1 MLTLAQLKTFD
12 CIVRL
17 GSFGAAARE
26 LGLTQPSISQRVR
39 ELEAALGT
47 TLFIRHGPRIS
58 LSAEGHALVGHA
70 RSLLDDAL
78 AVVERFQGRDPLRG
92 LLRLGL
98 SESFALICLPD
109 LLQRLQAEHPHL
121 RTSVEVGNST
131 AIGKLLNE
139 RRLDLGVVS
148 EASVEPHVQA
158 QSIGLNRLGWFV
170 GRGLALPRNPLSPA
184 ELSRYHLMITPPEA
198 KLHTTAMSWFA
209 QGGAAPGQ
217 VSLCN
222 NLPVTILTIL
232 KGLAIGLVPVRLMA
246 EHVRQR
252 TARQVAV
259 HPAMG
264 GHRVSLCYQASEF
277 GPKLQQVID
286 LVNALIDEKRL
297 FDKR

>member
-39 ELEAALGT
+39 ELEMALGT
-47 TLFIRHGPRIS
+47 KLFIRHGPRIS

-78 AVVERFQGRDPLRG
+78 AVVERFRGRDPLRG

-121 RTSVEVGNST
+121 RTAVEVGNAT
-131 AIGKLLNE
+131 DIGRLLNE
-139 RRLDLGVVS
+139 RRLDMGIVS
-148 EASVEPHVQA
+148 EADVEPHVQA
-158 QSIGLNRLGWFV
+158 QPIGVNRLGWFV
-170 GRGLALPRNPLSPA
+170 GQGLVLPRKPLSPQ
-184 ELSRYHLMITPPEA
+184 ELSRFHLIVTPPSA

-209 QGGAAPGQ
+209 QGGATPGQ

-222 NLPVTILTIL
+222 NLPVTILTVL
-232 KGLAIGLVPVRLMA
+232 KGLAMGLVPVRLMA

-252 TARQVAV
+252 TAQHVEV
-259 HPAMG
+259 SPAMG

-277 GPKLQQVID
+277 GPKLQQVLD
-286 LVNALIDEKRL
+286 LMRSLITEQQL
-297 FDKR
+297 FT